1 MHIAIIVAVAVF
13 ALTGCAQIPPR
24 NFSVPNL
31 GPSQHQLDAEVRPL
45 TVTVARPDE
54 QIGAI
59 DAFDVTG
66 GGAIT
71 AAWHTALQEAL
82 DRTPF
87 FRDEATTKVSISVKT
102 MKLDAQDRGT
112 GLNMITEVVAR
123 CEIIDRTTADIIFA
137 QDIASSGTAP
147 VSLGAARLQE
157 SINRAVQN
165 NIAQFLLVTETIDLS
180 RPMIPTGSTS

>member
-31 GPSQHQLDAEVRPL
+31 GLSQHQLDAEVRSL
-45 TVTVARPDE
+45 TVTFTRPDE
-54 QIGAI
+54 QVGVI

-71 AAWHTALQEAL
+71 AAWHTALHEAL
-82 DRTPF
+82 DRTLI
-87 FRDEATTKVSISVKT
+87 FRDEGTTKVSISVKI
-102 MKLDAQDRGT
+102 MKLDAQDWRT
-112 GLNMITEVVAR
+112 GFNMITEAVAR
-123 CEIIDRTTADIIFA
+123 YVIIDRTAGDIIFVR
-137 QDIASSGTAP
+137 DIASSGTAP

-165 NIAQFLLVTETIDLS
+165 NIAQFLQATETIDLGD
-180 RPMIPTGSTS
+180 PMFPAGSTG